1 MPARHAALRLTYHS
15 TMLRIF
21 AFRGYFIAAYA
32 QEAGE
37 GRYIGYAHICVERPR
52 DMKSIRSLERVQSVG
67 VYDSDEKAMHA
78 AEFQA
83 RQAVESLKPNWAPFT
98 EPGGPNS
105 R

>member
-1 MPARHAALRLTYHS
+1 MP
-15 TMLRIF
+15 TMLRVF

-32 QEAGE
+32 QPVGND
-37 GRYIGYAHICVERPR
+37 RYVGYAHICTERPK
-52 DMKSIRSLERVQSVG
+52 DIKSINSLERLQSVG
-67 VYDSDEKAMHA
+67 IYDSAEKATHA

-98 EPGGPNS
+98 KPSGSDS